1 MKKLLIARVFALFV
15 LMVGFTAAFAQTNI
29 SGDISGTITDSTG
42 AVVPNALVTVT
53 NVQRGQVKSATTNA
67 SGQYRVSLLSPGD
80 YQVQVTAQNFEK
92 TTEKVTVSAAV
103 VRTLDLKLTIGN
115 QATTIEVSSEAALLH
130 TDDAQ
135 ISTSFSYEQVQSLP
149 NPGNDLTFVAQ
160 TAPGSVMNTQG
171 GYGNFSSF
179 GLPATSNTFTVNG
192 GYENDP
198 FLNLSNSG
206 ATNLLLGNN
215 DISTVTVVAPAYSAA
230 FGGLAGA
237 QVAEISR
244 SGTNAIH
251 GNLQYFWNGSS
262 MNANDWFNN
271 NVGAAKPF
279 SNSNQWAASIGGPIL
294 KDKMFWFINTEGLR
308 VIIPVRSTIYGPS
321 AAWQAAVLSPIPS
334 AGTLNAPDYLADG
347 VTLNPNNLTPYGNLA
362 ANGTLSQAPLY
373 QTMFNYFNN
382 APGASAAVPSLS
394 GDPRFNQFNGTGANF
409 AQEWII
415 TARWDWNPSNNDK
428 FYVHYKQDKGVQPT
442 QTNLLSPLFNANSAQ
457 PAYEGQ
463 AGWTRSIGANITNQF
478 VLAGSYYRAIF
489 SNSNQDAATASV
501 PFVLLPEDAD
511 WGNNPFGTATVGG
524 ANYAFPQGR
533 LVTQYQF
540 IDDLT
545 ISKGRHTISLGFAMR
560 RDDVTDYTPSEHT
573 VPEDLVIDTN
583 DFSAGFVDE
592 FVQRF
597 PQRLTQPLAVYTMG
611 TYVQDQW
618 KVSPQLTLTGGIR
631 FEHNSNPTCLTNC
644 FSNLSTTF
652 SNLST
657 DTTTPYNELFAS
669 GRHQAFL
676 SQQVIAINPRVGFA
690 FVPGASGKT
699 TIRGGFGMFTD
710 SFPAQIA
717 SDLDTNPPAVARFTV
732 LGPAVGGN
740 AYTFDPNRADSADAA
755 ASASNTAFQAAYP
768 NGGSYSSILASTG
781 GIFRRP
787 AFTGTAPKVFTP
799 TTEEWSLA
807 IERQLDSKTVVSAS
821 YVGNHSYHGPVF
833 NPGVNAYSA
842 SGAVDGLPTKI
853 PNGSMGSTAVYES
866 TNQSNYNGLI
876 LGVTRRSEILTL
888 QFNYAYSHAL
898 DLVSNGGF
906 NAFGVN
912 PEGQVNPYN
921 LSQNYGNADYNV
933 KNYIS
938 ASYIINIPA
947 PKGPKVLVGG
957 WELAGTVFH
966 SSGLPFTVTD
976 GGTVPSNY
984 GGTLFADQIAN
995 SSSFSH
1001 SCGGEAHA
1009 GVSASP
1015 CAFGAYT
1022 GDVSDN
1028 NLNNFASAT
1037 GFGSQSRNSLTGPA
1051 YTDTDLTIT
1060 KSFAIPFRESR
1071 LKLGAQFFNILN
1083 HPNFAQ
1089 PNFDVS
1095 SGAGAFGVI
1104 NSTVSTP
1111 TSILGSFL
1119 GGDASPRLI
1128 QLVGKFTF

>member
-1 MKKLLIARVFALFV
+1 MKKLLIARVLSLFV
-15 LMVGFTAAFAQTNI
+15 LMLGLNVAFAQTNI
-29 SGDISGTITDSTG
+29 SGDIAGTITDSTG
-42 AVVPNALVTVT
+42 AAVPNAVVTVT
-53 NVQRGQVKSATTNA
+53 NVQRGQVKSATSNA

-80 YQVQVTAQNFEK
+80 YEVQVSAQNFEK
-92 TTEKVTVSAAV
+92 TSEKVTVSAAV
-103 VRTLDLKLTIGN
+103 VRTVDLKLAIGN
-115 QATTIEVSSEAALLH
+115 QATTIEVSAEAGLLH

-135 ISTSFSYEQVQSLP
+135 LSTSFSYEQVQSLP

-198 FLNLSNSG
+198 FLNVNNSG

-215 DISTVTVVAPAYSAA
+215 DISTVTVIAPAYSAA

-244 SGTNAIH
+244 SGSNTVH

-271 NVGAAKPF
+271 NSGTPKSF
-279 SNSNQWAASIGGPIL
+279 SNSNQWAASIGGPIK
-294 KDKMFWFINTEGLR
+294 KDKMFFFINTEGLR
-308 VIIPVRSTIYGPS
+308 VIIPVRSTIYAPS
-321 AAWQAAVLSPIPS
+321 PLWQAAVLSPTPS
-334 AGTLNAPDYLADG
+334 NGSPD
-347 VTLNPNNLTPYGNLA
+347 NPDTDPTNLTPYGNLA
-362 ANGTLSQAPLY
+362 ANGSLSQAPLY

-382 APGASAAVPSLS
+382 APGASAAIPSLS
-394 GDPRFNQFNGTGANF
+394 GDPRFVQFNGQGSNF
-409 AQEWII
+409 AEEWII
-415 TARWDWNPSNNDK
+415 TGRFDWNPTNNDK
-428 FYVHYKQDKGVQPT
+428 FNVHYKQDKGVQPT
-442 QTNLLSPLFNANSAQ
+442 QTNLLSPLFNANSPQ
-457 PAYEGQ
+457 PSYEGQ

-489 SNSNQDAATASV
+489 ANTNQAEATASV

-545 ISKGRHTISLGFAMR
+545 ISKGRHTLSFGFAMR
-560 RDDVTDYTPSEHT
+560 RDDVTDYTPSEHV
-573 VPEDLVIDTN
+573 VPEDVVVDTN

-597 PQRLTQPLAVYTMG
+597 PQRLTQPLATYTMG
-611 TYVQDQW
+611 TYAQDQW
-618 KVSPQLTLTGGIR
+618 KATPQLTLTAGIR

-644 FSNLSTTF
+644 FSNLSSTF
-652 SNLST
+652 SGLPVT
-657 DTTTPYNELFAS
+657 TTTPYNQLFAS

-676 SQQVIAINPRVGFA
+676 SQQVLAVNPRIGFA

-732 LGPAVGGN
+732 LGLGVGGN
-740 AYTFDPNRADSADAA
+740 PYTFDPTRPDSAAVA
-755 ASASNTAFQAAYP
+755 ASISNHAFQAAYP
-768 NGGSYSSILASTG
+768 NGGSYSSILAATG

-787 AFTGTAPKVFTP
+787 AFIATAPKVFTP

-821 YVGNHSYHGPVF
+821 YVGNHSYHGPVL
-833 NPGVNAYSA
+833 NAGVNAYSG
-842 SGAVDGLPTKI
+842 SGAVDGLPTTI
-853 PNGSMGSTAVYES
+853 PNGSLGATSIYES
-866 TNQSNYNGLI
+866 ANQSNYNGI
-876 LGVTRRSEILTL
+876 VLGATRRSEILTL
-888 QFNYAYSHAL
+888 QFNYAYSHSL

-947 PKGPKVLVGG
+947 PKGPKILVGG
-957 WELAGTVFH
+957 WEVAGTVFH

-984 GGTLFADQIAN
+984 GGTLFADQLSN
-995 SSSFSH
+995 NFSH
-1001 SCGGEAHA
+1001 TCGGEAHA
-1009 GVSASP
+1009 GAAATP
-1015 CAFGAYT
+1015 CAFAAFTGT
-1022 GDVSDN
+1022 GDDATY
-1028 NLNNFASAT
+1028 NNFASAT
-1037 GFGSQSRNSLTGPA
+1037 GFGSQGRNSINGPA
-1051 YTDTDLTIT
+1051 YTDTDLTLT
-1060 KSFAIPFRESR
+1060 KTFAIPFREAR
-1071 LKLGAQFFNILN
+1071 FKLGAQFFNILN

-1095 SGAGAFGVI
+1095 SGPGTLGVI
-1104 NSTVSTP
+1104 TSTVSTP